1 MASVVGDDSTNP
13 ASPNPDDNE
22 GHKEASGKK
31 KKNRCLSCKKKVGLT
46 GNEMQTL
53 VGFGVRSA
61 LSELFFVFIP
71 LPFTEFSNI
80 FFKNFV
86 NHILLWNSSFDN
98 KIYLNLP
105 CF

>member
-46 GNEMQTL
+46 GNERQTL
-53 VGFGVRSA
+53 VHSVCFISNVYKQQFLGLVEFLKKISNG
-61 LSELFFVFIP
+61 LVFLQI
-71 LPFTEFSNI
+71 
-80 FFKNFV
+80 
-86 NHILLWNSSFDN
+86 
-98 KIYLNLP
+98 
-105 CF
+105 

>member
-1 MASVVGDDSTNP
+1 MQRNESEVEGMAVASVVGDDSTNP

-61 LSELFFVFIP
+61 LSDLFF
-71 LPFTEFSNI
+71 LECKRRESLETL
-80 FFKNFV
+80 
-86 NHILLWNSSFDN
+86 HSS
-98 KIYLNLP
+98 
-105 CF
+105 